1 MEAETAKAL
10 LAMASAPSAH
20 RKLLRSLSSIEQIYL
35 RAALPDANIVPAYV
49 ERLQR
54 WADQP
59 NCHVIHLRDERYPEQ
74 LKHINDP
81 PLVLFAH
88 GDLSCLQARMV
99 AIIGSRNASPVG
111 QHTSHHFASGLARAG
126 LVVSSGLAKGI
137 DAAAHRAAM
146 VEGKTL
152 AVLGTGPDMYY
163 PAHNRQL
170 QQQIMQSGLVLTEFA
185 PGLPPKKDHFPRRN
199 RILSGLAELV
209 LVIEA
214 KYQSGTLVTAA
225 LARDQQRIVMAVP
238 GSIWDVAHS
247 GCHKLLKEG
256 AGLATTVDDVLQELN
271 LPALP
276 PSLMQEHILPEHSA
290 RAAQINSSRSLA
302 NSKLLANVGLEVTS
316 IDTIVARSGLPVATV
331 TEQLVLLE
339 LEGRVTS
346 VTGGYIK
353 MGRR

>member
-10 LAMASAPSAH
+10 LAMASAPSTH
-20 RKLLRSLSSIEQIYL
+20 RKYLRSLSSIEQIFI
-35 RAALPDANIVPAYV
+35 RAPLPEVNIAPAYV

-54 WADQP
+54 WATQP
-59 NCHVIHLRDERYPEQ
+59 NCHVIHLRDERYPEP
-74 LKHINDP
+74 LKHISDP

-88 GDLSCLQARMV
+88 GDLRCLQARMV

-111 QHTSHHFASGLARAG
+111 QHTANYFARGLARSG

-137 DAAAHRAAM
+137 DAEAHRAALA
-146 VEGKTL
+146 EGKTL
-152 AVLGTGPDMYY
+152 AVLGTGPDIYY

-170 QQQIMQSGLVLTEFA
+170 QQQIMQSGLVITEFA
-185 PGLPPKKDHFPRRN
+185 PGMPPKKDHFPRRN

-209 LVIEA
+209 VVIEA

-225 LARDQQRIVMAVP
+225 LAREQQKTVMAVP
-238 GSIWDVAHS
+238 GSIWNVAYS

-256 AGLATTVDDVLQELN
+256 AALATTVDDILQELN
-271 LPALP
+271 LPPLP
-276 PSLMQEHILPEHSA
+276 PSLTEANGAQ
-290 RAAQINSSRSLA
+290 RVQINSSRSLA
-302 NSKLLANVGLEVTS
+302 NRKLLANVGLEVTS

-339 LEGRVTS
+339 LEGHVTS